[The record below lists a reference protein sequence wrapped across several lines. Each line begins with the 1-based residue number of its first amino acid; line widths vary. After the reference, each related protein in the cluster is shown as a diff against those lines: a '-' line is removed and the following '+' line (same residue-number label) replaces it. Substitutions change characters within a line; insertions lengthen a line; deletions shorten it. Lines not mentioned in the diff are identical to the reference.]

1 MTNIAQDLEARYSRV
16 NGVRLSMVANSRLQT
31 SGISRSSADVTNSLD
46 RQLLKHLRSLAD
58 IAVTDVATAMAES
71 YRPSKL
77 VELEIWTKSGDA
89 RGLEDVSAGEFRPL
103 RVQQI
108 DDAVVRLQTL
118 RQTHSSILLE
128 TGPTVTKVLASAQE
142 IDEASLTVTRAAD
155 HDTALASL
163 KTFADRI
170 GLDYL
175 KKIETVWLDQTLFAR
190 LAR

>member
-1 MTNIAQDLEARYSRV
+1 MTNVAQDLEGRYSRI

-31 SGISRSSADVTNSLD
+31 SGVSRSSADVSTSLD
-46 RQLLKHLRSLAD
+46 RELLKHLRSLAD
-58 IAVTDVATAMAES
+58 IAVTDAATAIAES

-128 TGPTVTKVLASAQE
+128 TGPTVSKLLAGAQE
-142 IDEASLTVTRAAD
+142 IDEASLTVTQAVD

-163 KTFADRI
+163 ETFANRI

-175 KKIETVWLDQTLFAR
+175 NKIETVWLEETLFAR
-190 LAR
+190 LGR

>member
-1 MTNIAQDLEARYSRV
+1 MTNVAQDLEGRYSRI
-16 NGVRLSMVANSRLQT
+16 NGVRLSMVANSSLQT
-31 SGISRSSADVTNSLD
+31 SGVSRSSIDVSTSLD
-46 RQLLKHLRSLAD
+46 RQLLKHLRTLAD
-58 IAVTDVATAMAES
+58 IAVTDAATAIAER

-89 RGLEDVSAGEFRPL
+89 RGLEDASVGEFRPL

-128 TGPTVTKVLASAQE
+128 TGPTVTKLLASAQE
-142 IDEASLTVTRAAD
+142 IDEASLTVTQAAD

-163 KTFADRI
+163 ETFADRI

-175 KKIETVWLDQTLFAR
+175 KKIETVWLEETLFAR
-190 LAR
+190 LGR

>member
-1 MTNIAQDLEARYSRV
+1 
-16 NGVRLSMVANSRLQT
+16 MVANSSLQT
-31 SGISRSSADVTNSLD
+31 SGVSRSSADVSTRLD

-58 IAVTDVATAMAES
+58 IAVTDVATAIAES

-128 TGPTVTKVLASAQE
+128 TGPTVTKALASAQE
-142 IDEASLTVTRAAD
+142 IDEACLTVTQAEDQDAAIS
-155 HDTALASL
+155 SL
-163 KTFADRI
+163 ETFANRI

-175 KKIETVWLDQTLFAR
+175 KKIETVWLDQALFAR
-190 LAR
+190 LGR

>member
-1 MTNIAQDLEARYSRV
+1 MTDVAQDLKDRYSRI
-16 NGVRLSMVANSRLQT
+16 NGVRLSMVANSSLQT
-31 SGISRSSADVTNSLD
+31 SGVSRSSSDVSNSLD
-46 RQLLKHLRSLAD
+46 RELLKHLRSMAD
-58 IAVTDVATAMAES
+58 VAVTDVATAITES

-89 RGLEDVSAGEFRPL
+89 RGLEDSSAGEFRPL

-118 RQTHSSILLE
+118 RQTHSNILLE

-142 IDEASLTVTRAAD
+142 IDEACLTVTQAENQD
-155 HDTALASL
+155 VALSSL
-163 KTFADRI
+163 ETFANRI

-175 KKIETVWLDQTLFAR
+175 KTIDSVWLEETLFAR
-190 LAR
+190 LGR

>member
-1 MTNIAQDLEARYSRV
+1 MTNVAQDLVGRYSRII
-16 NGVRLSMVANSRLQT
+16 GVRLSMVANSSLQT
-31 SGISRSSADVTNSLD
+31 SGVSRSSADVSTSLD
-46 RQLLKHLRSLAD
+46 RELLKHLRSLAD
-58 IAVTDVATAMAES
+58 IAVTDAATAIAES

-89 RGLEDVSAGEFRPL
+89 RGLEDASVGEFRPL

-128 TGPTVTKVLASAQE
+128 TGPTVTKLLASAQE
-142 IDEASLTVTRAAD
+142 IDEASLTVTQAAD

-163 KTFADRI
+163 ETFADRI

-175 KKIETVWLDQTLFAR
+175 KKIETVWLEETLFAR
-190 LAR
+190 LGR

>member
-1 MTNIAQDLEARYSRV
+1 MTNVAQDLEGRYSRI
-16 NGVRLSMVANSRLQT
+16 NGVRLSMVANSSLQT
-31 SGISRSSADVTNSLD
+31 SGVSRSSADVSTRLD

-58 IAVTDVATAMAES
+58 IAVTDVATAIAES

-128 TGPTVTKVLASAQE
+128 TGPTVTKALASAQE
-142 IDEASLTVTRAAD
+142 IDEACLTVTQAEDQDAAIS
-155 HDTALASL
+155 SL
-163 KTFADRI
+163 ETFANRI

-175 KKIETVWLDQTLFAR
+175 KKIETVWLDQALFAR
-190 LAR
+190 LGR

>member
-31 SGISRSSADVTNSLD
+31 SGISRSSADVSNSLD

-108 DDAVVRLQTL
+108 DDVVVRLQTL

-142 IDEASLTVTRAAD
+142 IDEACLTVTQAED
-155 HDTALASL
+155 QDVALSSL
-163 KTFADRI
+163 ETFANRI

-175 KKIETVWLDQTLFAR
+175 KTIDSVWLEETLFAR
-190 LAR
+190 LGR